1 MPNDRISPLDI
12 VLGNILGEE
21 SPSKPDQ
28 KAVSFRIDFDNYVS
42 LCALQSITPKGVSRN
57 QLLNDLLAVAI
68 DQVVSSLPDGV
79 SDAYEH
85 SYAENQEGLNQL
97 LEHEGHL

>member
-1 MPNDRISPLDI
+1 MTNDRVSPLDV
-12 VLGNILGEE
+12 VLGTILGDE
-21 SPSKPDQ
+21 SSGRPDQ
-28 KAVSFRIDFDNYVS
+28 KAVSFRIDFNNYVN

-68 DQVVSSLPDGV
+68 DQVSSSLPPDV

-85 SYAENQEGLNQL
+85 SVHEHEEGLTMV
-97 LEHEGHL
+97 LESDGHL

>member
-1 MPNDRISPLDI
+1 MPNPLDV
-12 VLGNILGEE
+12 VLGTILGSEQT
-21 SPSKPDQ
+21 SSDQ
-28 KAVSFRIDFDNYVS
+28 KAVSFRIDFNNYVK

-68 DQVVSSLPDGV
+68 DQVSSSLPDGV

-85 SYAENQEGLNQL
+85 SVAEHDEGLTAI
-97 LEHEGHL
+97 LEQEGHL

>member
-1 MPNDRISPLDI
+1 MPNDRISPLEA

-21 SPSKPDQ
+21 SSSRPDQ
-28 KAVSFRIDFDNYVS
+28 KAVSFRIDFDNYVN

-68 DQVVSSLPDGV
+68 DQVASSLPDGV

-85 SYAENQEGLNQL
+85 AVDHHREGLNEV

>member
-1 MPNDRISPLDI
+1 MPNDRISPLDV

-21 SPSKPDQ
+21 SPSRPDQ
-28 KAVSFRIDFDNYVS
+28 KAVSFRIDFNNYVN

-68 DQVVSSLPDGV
+68 DQVQSSLPPDA
-79 SDAYEH
+79 SDAYDH
-85 SYAENQEGLNQL
+85 AVHENEEGLTMVLQM
-97 LEHEGHL
+97 EGHL